1 MSEESFV
8 RREYP
13 DPPPDHMRGA
23 LGRMEAEVARERIRE
38 VGRSQAHATTVL
50 YRLKGAADFAGR
62 RGLETTANLI
72 YELRAQGIADELI
85 GRFELRREADK
96 RGPGGRRRRLGSF
109 ELLYLAMV
117 EEDRVS
123 VEKFWDKISTDLL
136 QACGFE
142 GWVPSLSMVEDRF
155 AQLEDGVDIFES
167 VAQLLIRGAVASDP
181 RITDVVSVD
190 ATGWLSPSPLHDA
203 CTDGRACEKARE
215 DLKGDRRSDSLDDI
229 AQGHVDE
236 ADDPRWG
243 EADYEPSGRTRRPY
257 LDVVQGAGRPRRY
270 GVYDLGGHVKRNTD
284 WSSGIRY
291 YSKIRKLWC
300 GGYLLVAISAL
311 LGEPI
316 AICGGPADVNEFDFF
331 PALLAAV
338 RTALGRYPRVMSFDR
353 HYFVRAL
360 FRICTERLIAPVAP
374 ERAITGKSEHQAW
387 RTPWFDE
394 DGVPRCPYCG
404 GVGNQSGPGLGLRPT
419 RGGPVILA
427 RCLDLADGRCG
438 KEFSVPCSLEWL
450 KLTALSQLN
459 PLYWAVAERHQTYE
473 RGFRHMRQ
481 RFSMAGKD
489 LSTCL
494 YRPGVYAQ
502 LLRAQAA
509 LLILWLKLSLRNG
522 WLTPLTIEID
532 VNANG
537 AERLSALQ
545 DRRSLAITATGHG
558 AARLRA
564 LRERRER
571 DGLHL
576 PYGDAYAALTAAL
589 RTEVL
594 GG

>member
-1 MSEESFV
+1 MNEELCV

-23 LGRMEAEVARERIRE
+23 LERMEAEVARERLGE
-38 VGRSQAHATTVL
+38 AGRSQAHATTGL
-50 YRLKGAADFAGR
+50 FRLKGAADFAGR

-85 GRFELRREADK
+85 ARFELRRESRS
-96 RGPGGRRRRLGSF
+96 RGPGGKRRRPGSF

-123 VEKFWDKISTDLL
+123 VEKFWDKLSYDIL
-136 QACGFE
+136 QACGFD
-142 GWVPSLSMVEDRF
+142 GWVPSLSMIEDRF
-155 AQLEDGVDIFES
+155 AQLEEGIDIFES
-167 VAQLLIRGAVASDP
+167 TAQLLVRGAVASEP

-190 ATGWLSPSPLHDA
+190 ATGWQSPLPLHDA

-215 DLKGDRRSDSLDDI
+215 DLKGDRRSDPLNDI
-229 AQGHVDE
+229 AQGHLDE
-236 ADDPRWG
+236 ADDPHWG
-243 EADYEPSGRTRRPY
+243 EAEYEPSGRTRRPY
-257 LDVVQGAGRPRRY
+257 LHVVQADGRPKCY
-270 GVYDLGGHVKRNTD
+270 GVYDLGGHVQRSSD

-291 YSKIRKLWC
+291 YAKIHKLWF

-311 LGEPI
+311 VGEPI
-316 AICGGPADVNEFDFF
+316 AIGAGPADVNEFDFF
-331 PALLAAV
+331 PALLASV
-338 RTALGRYPRVMSFDR
+338 RAAFGRYPRVMSFDR
-353 HYFVRAL
+353 HYFLRPL
-360 FRICTERLIAPVAP
+360 FRICTEHSIAPVGP
-374 ERAITGKSEHQAW
+374 ERVITGKPDHQAW

-450 KLTALSQLN
+450 KLIGLSQLN
-459 PLYWAVAERHQTYE
+459 PLYWAVSERHQTYE
-473 RGFRHMRQ
+473 RGFRHLRQ

-522 WLTPLTIEID
+522 WLTPLTVEID
-532 VNANG
+532 VNANRP
-537 AERLSALQ
+537 ERLSAVQ
-545 DRRSLAITATGHG
+545 DRRSLAITAPGPG

-589 RTEVL
+589 RADL
-594 GG
+594 L